1 MNNTSIQPVKK
12 WQHDWRSGFI
22 SSALVSVLLCAS
34 LPVNAEPKNA
44 DEILPGIDTPQRRL
58 EQLQAKVA
66 AEAVPAAKAETE
78 PDSHQFK
85 IAGVQ
90 EGQAGRCDAY
100 DFGDF

>member
-44 DEILPGIDTPQRRL
+44 DEILPGIDTPQHRL
-58 EQLQAKVA
+58 QQLQTQVT
-66 AEAVPAAKAETE
+66 AEAAAATKAKFE
-78 PDSHQFK
+78 PDSHKFK
-85 IAGVQ
+85 IQ
-90 EGQAGRCDAY
+90 KLE
-100 DFGDF
+100 F